1 MGGRRLAPVLT
12 RGERPSQPWGGSC
25 PLAQPG
31 RGAALILLCPISR
44 GEVGRDRGRD
54 PTMNKSGGCDE
65 EWWQARRPWSTS
77 ATSENEQFKVDIP
90 GNLFREVNPT
100 VFCRA

>member
-1 MGGRRLAPVLT
+1 MTT
-12 RGERPSQPWGGSC
+12 RNEKPNDANGTQAKSITGNR
-25 PLAQPG
+25 AV
-31 RGAALILLCPISR
+31 R
-44 GEVGRDRGRD
+44 RD

>member
-1 MGGRRLAPVLT
+1 MTFLT
-12 RGERPSQPWGGSC
+12 PK
-25 PLAQPG
+25 
-31 RGAALILLCPISR
+31 IVINTPIVITR
-44 GEVGRDRGRD
+44 VMDTFTDTYIYIFR
-54 PTMNKSGGCDE
+54 C
-65 EWWQARRPWSTS
+65 PWSTS

>member
-1 MGGRRLAPVLT
+1 MTFLT
-12 RGERPSQPWGGSC
+12 PK
-25 PLAQPG
+25 
-31 RGAALILLCPISR
+31 IVINTPIVITR
-44 GEVGRDRGRD
+44 VMDIFR
-54 PTMNKSGGCDE
+54 C
-65 EWWQARRPWSTS
+65 PWSTS